1 MATAVRQHKAMA
13 GPDRARHPQ
22 VAGISDPPK
31 PAPNLHF
38 AGQMKDGAF
47 KGKQFLV
54 ERDGQFIQLS
64 ELLLLTLAHVDGKRS
79 LDEIAKGVSA
89 KAFRQV
95 TADNV
100 RALLAKL
107 VPLGLVAGADGVLV
121 PSAREQAARS
131 PMQVQLKMAVI
142 PPAAT
147 NAITG
152 FFSVLYF
159 PPVLVAVLL
168 ASLAAHAW
176 LYLVHGVGR
185 SVHDVLYSPGLIL
198 ILFVAFVLSAA
209 FHEIG
214 HGAGLRHGGGT
225 VRAMGAGLYLVYPV
239 FYTDI
244 TDAYRLGR
252 GGKLRTSLGGFYF
265 NLIFSLGVLGLYAI
279 THAEFLLIVMALI
292 DLEIVYQMLPF
303 VRMDGYWILADLT
316 GIPDFFSEMGAFLR
330 SLVGKREGE
339 IPDLKPWAKTVFIV
353 YTIVVVPLIALLL
366 FLAIK
371 TFPTVFATALD
382 SASKL
387 ATTAGEGLSRG
398 DGVAVAAAVVQ
409 ILILALQVLG
419 LGVLVFTVLKRVF
432 VGLWRWGRGSP
443 AKRVASSFAGLAILG
458 LLAILWAPTLPNGAP
473 GPLYATVT
481 TNFTPIPDTARG
493 TLGDALPAA
502 DAIVPPALRENPP
515 APSTAPGASPSGAP
529 ASSPSEVPSSST
541 VTPFSTPPPATVA
554 PTPATTPA
562 PSSTP

>member
-1 MATAVRQHKAMA
+1 MA
-13 GPDRARHPQ
+13 GPDGARRPQ
-22 VAGISDPPK
+22 VAGVSDPPK

-47 KGKQFLV
+47 EGKQFLV

-79 LDEIAKGVSA
+79 IEEIAKGTSA

-95 TADNV
+95 TPDNV

-107 VPLGLVAGADGVLV
+107 VPLGLVAGADGALV

-142 PPAAT
+142 PPTVT

-152 FFSVLYF
+152 FFKVLYF
-159 PPVLVAVLL
+159 PPVLVLVL
-168 ASLAAHAW
+168 AAAAAAHAW
-176 LYLVHGVGR
+176 LYLIHGVGK

-198 ILFVAFVLSAA
+198 ILFVAFVFSAA

-214 HGAGLRHGGGT
+214 HGAGLRYGGGT

-265 NLIFSLGVLGLYAI
+265 NLIFSLGVLGLYAV

-316 GIPDFFSEMGAFLR
+316 GIPDFFSQMGAFVR
-330 SLVGKREGE
+330 SLFGKREGE
-339 IPDLKPWAKTVFIV
+339 IADLKPWAKTVFIL
-353 YTIVVVPLIALLL
+353 YTIIVVPLIALLV
-366 FLAIK
+366 FFAIK
-371 TFPTVFATALD
+371 TFPAVFATALD

-387 ATTAGEGLSRG
+387 AGTAGEGLAKG
-398 DGVAVAAAVVQ
+398 DVIAVAAAIVQ
-409 ILILALQVLG
+409 ILILGLQVLG
-419 LGVLVFTVLKRVF
+419 LGVVVFTVLKRIF
-432 VGLWRWGRGSP
+432 VGLWRWGSGSP
-443 AKRVASSFAGLAILG
+443 TKRIASSFASLAILA
-458 LLAILWAPTLPNGAP
+458 LLVFLWTPALPNGTA
-473 GPLYATVT
+473 GPLYATAT
-481 TNFTPIPDTARG
+481 QNFSPIPQTARG
-493 TLGDALPAA
+493 TIGDAVPAV
-502 DAIVPPALRENPP
+502 DVIVPAPLREP
-515 APSTAPGASPSGAP
+515 APAPAPAPAPTSTPQASPSSAP
-529 ASSPSEVPSSST
+529 ASSPSAVPSSTST
-541 VTPFSTPPPATVA
+541 VTPLSTRPPATVA
-554 PTPATTPA
+554 PTPA
-562 PSSTP
+562 STPSPSRTP

>member
-1 MATAVRQHKAMA
+1 MA
-13 GPDRARHPQ
+13 GPDGARHPQ
-22 VAGISDPPK
+22 VAGVSDPPK

-47 KGKQFLV
+47 EGKQFLV

-79 LDEIAKGVSA
+79 IEEIAKGVSM

-95 TADNV
+95 TPDNV

-107 VPLGLVAGADGVLV
+107 VPLGLVAGADGSLV
-121 PSAREQAARS
+121 PSARERALRS

-142 PPAAT
+142 PPAVT

-152 FFSVLYF
+152 FFKVLYF
-159 PPVLVAVLL
+159 PPILVLVL
-168 ASLAAHAW
+168 AAAAIAHAW
-176 LYLVHGVGR
+176 LYLIHGVGK

-214 HGAGLRHGGGT
+214 HGAGLRYGGGT

-265 NLIFSLGVLGLYAI
+265 NLIFSLVILGFYAL

-292 DLEIVYQMLPF
+292 DLEIIYQMLPF

-316 GIPDFFSEMGAFLR
+316 GIPDFFSQMGAFVR
-330 SLVGKREGE
+330 SVFGKREGE
-339 IPDLKPWAKTVFIV
+339 MADLKPWAKTVFV
-353 YTIVVVPLIALLL
+353 LYTIIVVPVIALLV
-366 FLAIK
+366 FFAIK
-371 TFPTVFATALD
+371 TFPAVFATALD
-382 SASKL
+382 SGSKL
-387 ATTAGEGLSRG
+387 AGTAGDGLGHG
-398 DGVAVAAAVVQ
+398 DVVAVAAAVVQ
-409 ILILALQVLG
+409 ILILGLQVLG
-419 LGVLVFTVLKRVF
+419 LGVIVFSVLKRIF
-432 VGLWRWGRGSP
+432 VGLWRWGSGSP
-443 AKRVASSFAGLAILG
+443 TKRMASSFASLAILA
-458 LLAILWAPTLPNGAP
+458 LLVFLWTPALPNGAP
-473 GPLYATVT
+473 GPLYATAT
-481 TNFTPIPDTARG
+481 QNFSPIPQTARG
-493 TLGDALPAA
+493 TIGDAVPAV
-502 DAIVPPALRENPP
+502 DAIVPANLREP
-515 APSTAPGASPSGAP
+515 ASSAAPTTAPQASPSSAP
-529 ASSPSEVPSSST
+529 ESSPSTVPSSTST
-541 VTPFSTPPPATVA
+541 VTPLSTPPPATATAAGTPVPS
-554 PTPATTPA
+554 PTP
-562 PSSTP
+562 

>member
-1 MATAVRQHKAMA
+1 MA
-13 GPDRARHPQ
+13 GPDGARRPQ
-22 VAGISDPPK
+22 VAGVSDPPK

-47 KGKQFLV
+47 EGKQFLV

-79 LDEIAKGVSA
+79 IEEIAKGTSA

-95 TADNV
+95 TPDNV

-107 VPLGLVAGADGVLV
+107 VPLGLVAGADGALV

-142 PPAAT
+142 PPTVT

-152 FFSVLYF
+152 FFKVLYL
-159 PPVLVAVLL
+159 PPVLVLVL
-168 ASLAAHAW
+168 AAAAAAHAW
-176 LYLVHGVGR
+176 LYLIHGVGK

-198 ILFVAFVLSAA
+198 ILFVAFVFSAA

-214 HGAGLRHGGGT
+214 HGAGLRYGGGT

-265 NLIFSLGVLGLYAI
+265 NLIFSLGVLGLYAV

-316 GIPDFFSEMGAFLR
+316 GIPDFFTQMGAFVR
-330 SLVGKREGE
+330 SLFGKREGE
-339 IPDLKPWAKTVFIV
+339 IADLKPWAKTVFIL
-353 YTIVVVPLIALLL
+353 YTIIVVPLIALLV
-366 FLAIK
+366 FFAIK
-371 TFPTVFATALD
+371 TFPAVFATALD

-387 ATTAGEGLSRG
+387 AGTAAEGLAKG
-398 DGVAVAAAVVQ
+398 DVIAVAAAIVQ
-409 ILILALQVLG
+409 ILILGLQVLG
-419 LGVLVFTVLKRVF
+419 LGVVVFTVLKRIF
-432 VGLWRWGRGSP
+432 VGLWRWGSGSP
-443 AKRVASSFAGLAILG
+443 TKRIASSFASLAILA
-458 LLAILWAPTLPNGAP
+458 LLVFLWTPALPNGTA
-473 GPLYATVT
+473 GPLYATAT
-481 TNFTPIPDTARG
+481 QNFSPIPQTARG
-493 TLGDALPAA
+493 TIGDAVPAV
-502 DAIVPPALRENPP
+502 DVIVPAPLREP
-515 APSTAPGASPSGAP
+515 APAPAPAPAPTSTPQASPSSAP
-529 ASSPSEVPSSST
+529 ASSPSAVPSSTST
-541 VTPFSTPPPATVA
+541 VTPLSTLPPATVA
-554 PTPATTPA
+554 PTPASTASPSRTP
-562 PSSTP
+562 